1 MIEPPLIER
10 VLIPLIHS
18 MPTGQREFPIRD
30 RQCALAACALLVM
43 TGTLVERFKRTE
55 KVFGN
60 IVPALPTRLTIEG

>member
-1 MIEPPLIER
+1 
-10 VLIPLIHS
+10 

-43 TGTLVERFKRTE
+43 TGTLVERFKHTE

-60 IVPALPTRLTIEG
+60 IVPALPTRLTIED